1 MEEYFGCNL
10 NFKEFV
16 LNIEAVKSLFWETI
30 ASFSCVELQ
39 KEVEFKLYFRKLV
52 YSLKF
57 EEWRC
62 DRILEYIYNDIDSE
76 KWNNIIN
83 K

>member
-1 MEEYFGCNL
+1 MEEYFGGNL
-10 NFKEFV
+10 TFKDFV

-30 ASFSCVELQ
+30 ASFSCIELQ
-39 KEVEFKLYFRKLV
+39 KEVEFKINFRKMV

-57 EEWRC
+57 DEWRC
-62 DRILEYIYNDIDSE
+62 DRILEYIYDDISEE